1 MEKVICLDINS
12 DLLYTLDSHVLKMK
26 NEKPR
31 QHYSRKKVIEE
42 ALREYFKSNFGTV
55 VKDEGLLISAIKRAK
70 Q

>member
-42 ALREYFKSNFGTV
+42 ALREYFKSNFGTII
-55 VKDEGLLISAIKRAK
+55 KDNGLLINAFKKVRT
-70 Q
+70 